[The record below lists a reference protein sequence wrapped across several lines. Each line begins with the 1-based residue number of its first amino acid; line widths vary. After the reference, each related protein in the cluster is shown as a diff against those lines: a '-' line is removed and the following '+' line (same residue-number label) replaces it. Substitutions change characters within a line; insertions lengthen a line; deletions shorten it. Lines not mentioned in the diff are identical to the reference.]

1 MHIYPRVRES
11 ERENESDAQCTHCN
25 LAGKPFSAFSSSSS
39 SPYASF
45 PLLYFDKLVKQSSAD
60 STSSSSGL
68 ACLIIII
75 ISIGIGIGFGFGIAI
90 ANVSISINVRFA
102 APFCIETCNQNFQ
115 IFSPCVCVCVQWA
128 GGLATVC
135 PAQTDTHAP
144 SELQSAHN
152 STKNAVQFLNCEPA
166 PAPAQTV
173 THYPWHCLA
182 STANPVSLYRCGSCS
197 CSHPTW
203 WNALGK
209 LVHFG
214 PKNNMF
220 SKAAFPFMLHVVHTF
235 PQMQRSCLTIPTYT
249 PASSPPHLST
259 LSPCSTR
266 SVKATPTPTS
276 ATPFAHICTCSC
288 TVWISAI
295 ALRFTSA
302 SSIQPYSATSPNSLA
317 IPFRGSFIAA

>member
-25 LAGKPFSAFSSSSS
+25 LAGKPFSASSSSSS

-173 THYPWHCLA
+173 THYPWHLPRLYGQPGLPLSLWVLLLLPSHMVERVRKISAFWAQKQYVFQSGISIYVACCAHISANATQLPHHTYIYPCLLTPSPLTPLSLFNA
-182 STANPVSLYRCGSCS
+182 FCKSNAYTDLGYTICTYLHLFLCCLDIGYCTAIYQCIL
-197 CSHPTW
+197 HPT
-203 WNALGK
+203 L
-209 LVHFG
+209 F
-214 PKNNMF
+214 
-220 SKAAFPFMLHVVHTF
+220 
-235 PQMQRSCLTIPTYT
+235 CD
-249 PASSPPHLST
+249 
-259 LSPCSTR
+259 
-266 SVKATPTPTS
+266 
-276 ATPFAHICTCSC
+276 
-288 TVWISAI
+288 
-295 ALRFTSA
+295 
-302 SSIQPYSATSPNSLA
+302 
-317 IPFRGSFIAA
+317 